1 MAAAQTVL
9 AEPGADG
16 LRSVS
21 ARPIG
26 DHALLSDCRS
36 AALVTSEGSVDW
48 LCLPRFDSPAIF
60 ARLLDEDAGH
70 WSIRTAGPADVSR
83 CYVEETLV
91 LETTFRATGGT
102 AVVRDALALGRR
114 ERGHALGE
122 ASPGIL
128 LRQVTCTE
136 GHVTL
141 DIAYAPR
148 PEFGLIHPLL
158 TPVRGGLAA
167 YGGAHVL
174 LLSSPVE
181 LMVSGSTAHGRF
193 TLRAPDRLGFAL
205 HVGPAWG
212 SEPVRWRAGRVRRRL
227 NDTVEGWRS
236 WSRQHRGYV
245 GPWQNEVAHSGRVL
259 RGLTFAPTGA
269 IVAAAT
275 TSLPERPGGTR
286 NWDYRYTWVRDASF
300 TLQALATAACEKEKD
315 KFFGFL
321 ARAAAT
327 QLHRGVNLQIMYGIG
342 GEHDLSERLLPHL
355 AGWRDSTPVRTGND
369 AWRQRQLDVYGEL
382 LDAAHETLPTGE
394 RLDPPTRAFLV
405 EAADTAA
412 RRWTEPDQ
420 GIWER
425 RGPSRHFLHSKL
437 MCWVALDRAI
447 AMAPAL
453 QADEHVPHWWRERDN
468 IRQAVEERGWNAGL
482 GAFAQAFGS
491 DELDASALMLPIVGF
506 LPPHD
511 PRVLSTVLAVATHLT
526 DRNGLVRRYLG
537 DEIEEAEGAFLL
549 CTFWLAHALALTG
562 HVVHAR
568 QVFQTALAHANDV
581 GLLAEETDP
590 VTGEALGNF
599 PQAFSHIG
607 LINAARAI
615 RDAGQQ
621 PAPQGTEH
629 RSPA

>member
-1 MAAAQTVL
+1 M
-9 AEPGADG
+9 
-16 LRSVS
+16 S

-36 AALVTSEGSVDW
+36 AALVTSDGSVDW

-60 ARLLDEDAGH
+60 ARLLDDDAGH
-70 WSIRTAGPADVSR
+70 WSIRPAGPADTSR
-83 CYVEETLV
+83 RYVEETLV
-91 LETTFRATGGT
+91 LETTFRACGGT
-102 AVVRDALALGRR
+102 AVVRDALALGRH

-136 GHVTL
+136 GQVTC

-158 TPVRGGLAA
+158 SPVPGGLAA

-174 LLSSPVE
+174 LLSSPVD
-181 LMVSGSTAHGRF
+181 LTVSGSTAHGRF
-193 TLRAPDRLGFAL
+193 TLRASDRLGFAL

-212 SEPVRWRAGRVRRRL
+212 SKPVRWRAGRIRRRL
-227 NDTVEGWRS
+227 NDTAEGWRS
-236 WSRQHRGYV
+236 WSRLHRRYV
-245 GPWQNEVAHSGRVL
+245 GPWQDEVAHSGRVL
-259 RGLTFAPTGA
+259 RALTFAPTGA
-269 IVAAAT
+269 IVAAPT
-275 TSLPERPGGTR
+275 TSLPECAGGTR

-327 QLHRGVNLQIMYGIG
+327 QLHRGVSLQIMYGVG
-342 GEHDLSERLLPHL
+342 GERDLSERLLPHL

-369 AWRQRQLDVYGEL
+369 AWSQRQLDVYGEL
-382 LDAAHETLPTGE
+382 LDAAHESLPPGE
-394 RLDPPTRAFLV
+394 LLDPPTRTFLV
-405 EAADTAA
+405 QAADTAA

-447 AMAPAL
+447 SMATAL
-453 QADEHVPHWWRERDN
+453 QAHEHVPRWRHEREN
-468 IRQAVEERGWNAGL
+468 VRQAIEERGWSSRS
-482 GAFAQAFGS
+482 GAFTQAFGS

-506 LPPHD
+506 LPPQD
-511 PRVLSTVLAVATHLT
+511 PRIRSTVLAVTTHLT
-526 DRNGLVRRYLG
+526 DPDGLVRRYLG

-562 HVVHAR
+562 HPVRAR
-568 QVFQTALAHANDV
+568 QVFQAALTHANDV
-581 GLLAEETDP
+581 GLFAEESDP
-590 VTGEALGNF
+590 ATGEALGNY

-615 RDAGQQ
+615 RDAEQQ
-621 PAPQGTEH
+621 PPSQGAED
-629 RSPA
+629 RFPA